1 MAKEKVSD
9 VKDGKNRT
17 SLMEL
22 EGSKKGLEGWKVG
35 RLGGIHSSILPFF
48 QPSSST
54 WVGRDV
60 LLLLVVLS
68 LLSPCVA
75 WSQSFGKNKIT
86 DQRFDWHIHR
96 TEHFDIHYYPSEVK
110 LVPIM
115 AAIAEEA
122 YEQHSEDFEHE
133 LQDRTPLI
141 LYKSHKDFQETN
153 IILQELHEG
162 IGGFAELFKH
172 RIVIPFTGSLEAFR
186 EVIFHELIHIFQ
198 YDIIYQKPH
207 ARIYSGE
214 FLYSPPIWFIEGMA
228 DYFAEDND
236 AIGEMVVRDASMNN
250 NVVPLP
256 QLHNFNR
263 LSSPFVGYKLGQL
276 AVAYLTET
284 YGREKIAEILQG
296 LRQSR
301 TKDIDHVFRE
311 VLGVELE
318 EFDKA
323 WRQTVRKRYW
333 PLVEHRELPDLVS
346 KNLTEESRY
355 SHNIKPVWSPSGDLI
370 AYVTGND
377 GFLEIVLMSAKTG
390 ERIERVTKQ
399 FFREKYEEIRTDFGG
414 FGRSLAWAPDG
425 DRIAFIAKHHDA
437 NYLLEVNIL
446 TEELTQYFELHFDNV
461 TSPDYDGSGERIVF
475 SALKEGQTDLY
486 VIELLTGEVD
496 RLTFDPFNDTHPS
509 WHPRTGEIVYASERG
524 AKNRLVLINL
534 SQGTERILTD
544 GTYNAISPSW
554 TPDGTS
560 ILFCSDRQSI
570 YDIHKLEI
578 VEKDSNQQS
587 AISSQEN
594 SNQQSAVSD
603 QQENLVAN
611 GQEPRA
617 EDRSS
622 DSRTVLT
629 AEQAENH
636 DNEEVVSTENG
647 STEPMGSR
655 PLEVELTRLTNM
667 MTGCFNPSLAPDGK
681 HLLFSAYQ
689 NGKYD
694 VCIMESAKTVEEKIG
709 VSSVSEPSV
718 ILTEEEEENYRVAK
732 RKYSTRSSFALDA
745 IFPNFSF
752 GADGIL
758 RSTVQI
764 VGSDMLGNH
773 RIGVSVMNQSSYLAP
788 DFIAQYGFLT
798 HRTDVGALIYNYHE
812 YHILGGIQSR
822 RGILQ
827 RITGLGAYV
836 NYPFDRYHRLDFEFS
851 MYSKPFSFNF
861 QTREALDPYDDRG
874 LLTMGS
880 VAFVGDT
887 TMWREWAPYTG
898 SRYRV
903 ELEQS
908 FPALGSELSL
918 TNVIFDARR
927 YFGVGR
933 RSTIAARLLLGGSF
947 GGDRSYFYLGGIDT
961 LRGYNYEELVGTRI
975 GLLNLEVRIP
985 FIDVLHFGW
994 PAPWTLG
1001 GIRGIAFADLGGAW
1015 SDWQYGP
1022 ETPFKIFVRDENG
1035 VRLGDVKAS
1044 IGAGLRLQLGV
1055 FSVDFA
1061 AAWHTDLT
1069 SIEPGMKYHL
1079 GLGQAF

>member
-1 MAKEKVSD
+1 MSD
-9 VKDGKNRT
+9 VEKKQNRIVTAQRMGKNCSFNMGVT
-17 SLMEL
+17 VLQVLFVFS
-22 EGSKKGLEGWKVG
+22 
-35 RLGGIHSSILPFF
+35 
-48 QPSSST
+48 
-54 WVGRDV
+54 
-60 LLLLVVLS
+60 LLL
-68 LLSPCVA
+68 PHIA
-75 WSQSFGKNKIT
+75 WAQGFGKNKIT
-86 DQRFDWHIHR
+86 AQRFEWHIHR
-96 TEHFDIHYYPSEVK
+96 TEHFDIHYYPSEAK

-122 YEQHSEDFEHE
+122 YEQHSADFEHE
-133 LQDRTPLI
+133 LRDRTPLI

-162 IGGFAELFKH
+162 IGGFAEIFKH

-214 FLYSPPIWFIEGMA
+214 FLYSAPIWFIEGMA

-236 AIGEMVVRDASMNN
+236 AIGEMVIRDASMNN
-250 NVVPLP
+250 GIVPLP

-263 LSSPFVGYKLGQL
+263 LSSPYVGYKLGQL

-301 TKDIDHVFRE
+301 TKDINQVFIE

-333 PLVEHRELPDLVS
+333 PLIQDRELPDLVA
-346 KNLTEESRY
+346 KNLTEKSRY
-355 SHNIKPVWSPSGDLI
+355 SHNIKPIWSPSGDII
-370 AYVTGND
+370 AYVTGNE

-390 ERIERVTKQ
+390 ERIKRVTKRL
-399 FFREKYEEIRTDFGG
+399 FREKYEEIRTDFSG

-425 DRIAFIAKHHDA
+425 DRIAFVAKYHDA
-437 NYLLEVNIL
+437 NYLIEVNIL
-446 TEELTQYFELHFDNV
+446 TEELTQYFELNYDNV
-461 TSPDYDGSGERIVF
+461 TSPDYDGSGERIIF

-486 VIELLTGEVD
+486 IIELLTGEID

-509 WHPRTGEIVYASERG
+509 WHPKTDKIIYTSERG
-524 AKNRLVLINL
+524 GKNRLVLMDLNL
-534 SQGTERILTD
+534 GIERVLTD
-544 GTYNAISPSW
+544 GTYNAISPTW
-554 TPDGTS
+554 TPGGES
-560 ILFCSDRQSI
+560 ILFCSDAQGI
-570 YDIHKLEI
+570 YDVYELKI
-578 VEKDSNQQS
+578 VEKTSAEENTDATEETPTAQQIDGALEAELPAS
-587 AISSQEN
+587 EEETEN
-594 SNQQSAVSD
+594 SSD
-603 QQENLVAN
+603 PSL
-611 GQEPRA
+611 GI
-617 EDRSS
+617 
-622 DSRTVLT
+622 
-629 AEQAENH
+629 
-636 DNEEVVSTENG
+636 
-647 STEPMGSR
+647 
-655 PLEVELTRLTNM
+655 ELTRLTNI
-667 MTGCFNPSLAPDGK
+667 MTGCFNPSLSPDRER
-681 HLLFSAYQ
+681 LLFSAYQ

-694 VCIMESAKTVEEKIG
+694 VCLMDTSKTIEEKVE
-709 VSSVSEPSV
+709 VSDVEKPSP
-718 ILTEEEEENYRVAK
+718 ILTAEEPENYRIAK
-732 RKYSTRSSFALDA
+732 RKYSTSSSFALDA
-745 IFPNFSF
+745 IFPDFSF

-798 HRTDVGALIYNYHE
+798 HRADVGAMVYNYHE
-812 YHILGGIQSR
+812 YHILGGIQRR

-827 RITGLGAYV
+827 RITGLGAYL
-836 NYPFDRYHRLDFEFS
+836 NYPFDRYHRLDVELS
-851 MYSKPFSFNF
+851 MYSKPFSFNY
-861 QTREALDPYDDRG
+861 QTSQPLDPYDDRG
-874 LLTMGS
+874 LLTVGS
-880 VAFVGDT
+880 LAFVGDT
-887 TMWREWAPYTG
+887 TMWREWEPYTG
-898 SRYRV
+898 ARYRI

-908 FPALGSELSL
+908 FPALGSELAI

-927 YFGVGR
+927 YFGLGR
-933 RSTIAARLLLGGSF
+933 RSTIAARLLLGGNF
-947 GGDRSYFYLGGIDT
+947 GADKSYFYLGGIDT
-961 LRGYNYEELVGTRI
+961 IRGHDYEALVGTRI

-994 PAPWTLG
+994 PIPWTLG
-1001 GIRGIAFADLGGAW
+1001 GIRGIAFADMGGAW

-1022 ETPFKIFVRDENG
+1022 ENPFRIFVWENN
-1035 VRLGDVKAS
+1035 RLRLQDVNAA
-1044 IGAGLRLQLGV
+1044 IGIGLRLQLGV

-1061 AAWHTDLT
+1061 VARLTDLT
-1069 SIEPGMKYHL
+1069 KLEPGIKYHL